1 MGRETT
7 RRDGMPNQTGGKNY
21 KKKKKDG
28 GETERIVFI
37 DREEGQEP
45 ARVIKLFGN
54 CNVQLYCNDGRT
66 RVGHIRGSMQK
77 KVWINVG
84 DIVLVSL
91 RDDTGAKV
99 GEERADILA
108 KYDPRALSKLKKED
122 GVNPKLFLM
131 IENMDAAAVGSGAAA
146 PTRALPLPEE
156 DDDFFD
162 RSEEPGEGEAA
173 DGEKTEGGPVRRG
186 VENTWG
192 GQRGGK
198 REAAAGDEVDIDAI

>member
-1 MGRETT
+1 
-7 RRDGMPNQTGGKNY
+7 MPNQTGGKNY

-99 GEERADILA
+99 
-108 KYDPRALSKLKKED
+108 
-122 GVNPKLFLM
+122 
-131 IENMDAAAVGSGAAA
+131 
-146 PTRALPLPEE
+146 
-156 DDDFFD
+156 
-162 RSEEPGEGEAA
+162 
-173 DGEKTEGGPVRRG
+173 
-186 VENTWG
+186 
-192 GQRGGK
+192 
-198 REAAAGDEVDIDAI
+198 